1 MTADLPDHAARVSR
15 AGCGELGY
23 GATRGRAFTRPF
35 HGVLTET
42 GAPLGVVELAFACS
56 LVLPQE
62 SWFSHSTAA
71 SLHRLPLPRAL
82 EGGALHVTVPSPRRA
97 PRRRGV
103 VGHARH
109 WPVPAFGETLVDSST
124 GEPLPLR
131 VEDPAVVLFSC
142 SELLD
147 LPNLVALGDAIL
159 LLAAPGVRETWS
171 DLLAVSA
178 RRAGGARFQR
188 ALPLL
193 REGVRSRAESL
204 LRLQI
209 REAGL
214 PEPVVAH
221 PISGDGWLQ
230 HPDLAWPEFR
240 VLIEYEGDEHRTS
253 PRRFASD
260 IRRMERYDDA
270 AWSALR
276 LTRRDVYVDPDGAM
290 ARIESRLRR
299 AGWRSP
305 RRWSRRATLRVIP

>member
-15 AGCGELGY
+15 AGCGGLGY
-23 GATRGRAFTRPF
+23 GATRGRAFARPF
-35 HGVLTET
+35 RGVLTESAAT
-42 GAPLGVVELAFACS
+42 MGIVERAFACS
-56 LVLPQE
+56 LVLPRE
-62 SWFSHSTAA
+62 AWFSHSTAA
-71 SLHRLPLPRAL
+71 LLHGLPLPQAL
-82 EGGALHVTVPSPRRA
+82 EEGPLHVTVPPPMRA
-97 PRRRGV
+97 SRLHGV
-103 VGHARH
+103 VGHARA
-109 WPVPAFGETLVDSST
+109 WPVVPCAEAFFDSAFR
-124 GEPLPLR
+124 EPLPLR

-142 SELLD
+142 AELLD
-147 LPNLVALGDAIL
+147 VPDLVALGDAIL
-159 LLAAPGVRETWS
+159 LQTHSGIRESWSALQAA
-171 DLLAVSA
+171 SA
-178 RRAGGARFQR
+178 RRAGGARFRR